1 MSMPQ
6 TFMGTCAIVAVA
18 AALGVVAGT
27 RAAIAAPLPITSAP
41 GVQVQSFGVYDTS
54 RAEVVAVTTPASFT
68 VPVAIPPGA
77 RLLSA
82 VTVPDR
88 IWTTTVTTTAAPV
101 RFRVLFE
108 SDGAAPVVLYDRT
121 IDIAGRAADRRWFEF
136 GRDLGALAG
145 RRGTLRF
152 ETALARPDAAPGTLA
167 LWAPPEL
174 ADCAARAPSLLLVTI
189 DALRGDRLGS
199 AGYTRPTT
207 PYLDRFAADA
217 TRFAAAFAAGPKTIP
232 SIPQILTGTYFF
244 RHRATPGL
252 TALLGPGRFER
263 NRAVVN
269 NPYVASWLGGE
280 HPGFQS
286 VVAGDLD
293 ARAITSAA
301 LRWLSAAGRC
311 RTALYL
317 HYLDTHT
324 PYHAP
329 PRYAR
334 RFIDRD
340 AKTTIGLTFDDVTGT
355 WQNRYGAVDRK
366 RIVDLYDGSIAW
378 TDRQLGRLLRGVA
391 RRGLADRTIIVV
403 SADHGEELWEHG
415 HFFHGQSLYDE
426 LLHVPLLVRLPD
438 APHGRVV
445 EDLVSSVDIVPTI
458 ADAAG
463 FTAAADALPAAVFD
477 GTSLLPLLRA
487 APDVAPPR
495 QFIFATVSNAEPR
508 SPPRQAVRTR
518 TTKVVRD
525 IEDGRLEVYD
535 LTQDPHEQ
543 RNMGP
548 AGPGAAALVKA
559 LDAIR
564 QRLDGRG
571 TQLRVRSTS
580 NYPIGYVVRLSGD
593 PPVPI
598 VEPDRLTLEP
608 SDHVVVGEHS
618 STLTLSGQLAPG
630 DEDQMRMDVLAA
642 TGTLRVSI
650 TLDGMPAPAGTLR
663 IGAAGKIAE
672 GGVDLADPALVGA
685 PERASTPGGAP
696 KPGTAGG
703 NLPATPAVVVSLW
716 RAAEAAQ
723 AAPAIDP
730 SARERLRSLGYVE

>member
-1 MSMPQ
+1 MSMRQ
-6 TFMGTCAIVAVA
+6 TFMNTCAIVT
-18 AALGVVAGT
+18 AALGVIAST
-27 RAAIAAPLPITSAP
+27 RAAVAAPLPITDAP
-41 GVQVQSFGVYDTS
+41 GVRVQSFGVYDTS
-54 RAEVVAVTTPASFT
+54 RTEVVAVTTPASFT
-68 VPVAIPPGA
+68 VPVTIPPGA

-88 IWTTTVTTTAAPV
+88 IWTTTVTTTAAPL

-121 IDIAGRAADRRWFEF
+121 IDIAGQAADRRWFEF

-167 LWAPPEL
+167 LWALPEL
-174 ADCAARAPSLLLVTI
+174 ADCAEGAPSLLLVTI
-189 DALRGDRLGS
+189 DALRSDHLGS
-199 AGYTRPTT
+199 AGYARPTT

-244 RHRATPGL
+244 RHRTTPGL
-252 TALLGPGRFER
+252 AALLGPGRFER
-263 NRAVVN
+263 SRAIVN

-280 HPGFQS
+280 RPGFQS

-355 WQNRYGAVDRK
+355 WQNRYGDVDRT

-391 RRGLADRTIIVV
+391 RRSRADRTIVV
-403 SADHGEELWEHG
+403 ISADHGEELWEHG

-426 LLHVPLLVRLPD
+426 LLHVPLLVRVPN
-438 APHGRVV
+438 APRGRVV

-458 ADAAG
+458 AAAAG
-463 FTAAADALPAAVFD
+463 FSAAAALPATVFD
-477 GTSLLPLLRA
+477 GTSLLPLLRG
-487 APDVAPPR
+487 APDVASPH
-495 QFIFATVSNAEPR
+495 QLIFATVSNAEPR

-518 TTKVVRD
+518 TAKLVRD

-535 LTQDPHEQ
+535 LMQDPREQ
-543 RNMGP
+543 RNLGS
-548 AGPGAAALVKA
+548 AAPGAGVLVKA

-571 TQLRVRSTS
+571 MQLRVRSTLDH
-580 NYPIGYVVRLSGD
+580 PIAYAVQLSGD

-598 VEPDRLTLEP
+598 VEPDRLALEP
-608 SDHVVVGEHS
+608 SDHIVVGEHS
-618 STLTLSGQLAPG
+618 SALTVRGTLSPG
-630 DEDQMRMDVLAA
+630 DEDQVRMDVLAA

-650 TLDGMPAPAGTLR
+650 TLDALPAPAGTLR

-672 GGVDLADPALVGA
+672 GSVDLADPALVGP
-685 PERASTPGGAP
+685 PERAPTPGGAP
-696 KPGTAGG
+696 NPG
-703 NLPATPAVVVSLW
+703 VVVSLW
-716 RAAEAAQ
+716 RAAEAAE